1 MPVTGSASAS
11 ASGSVSASGSEARP
25 DADPA
30 RIRIGNASG
39 FYGDRFAAM
48 REMLEGGELDVLTG
62 DYLAELT
69 MLILGR
75 DRLRDPRLGYA
86 RTFLRQLEDC
96 LGLALEKGVAIV
108 ANAGGLN
115 PAGLAAAIGD
125 LAARL
130 GLDPKIGYVHGDDLL
145 PRAPELGYG
154 DVVAANAY
162 LGGWGIAACLQAGA
176 NVVVTGRVT
185 DASLVVG
192 PAAAHFGW
200 ELTDFDAIAGA
211 MAAGHVIECGAQATG
226 GNYAFFTEIADLR
239 HPGFP
244 IAEICADGSSVITKH
259 PGTGGAVTVG
269 TVTAQL
275 LYEVAGPRY
284 PGPDATLRLDSVQLR
299 QDGPDRV
306 AISGVRG
313 EPAPPTL
320 KVSLNSLGGYRNQV
334 EFVLT
339 GLDIE
344 AKARL
349 VREQLAAALP
359 AGVEWEL
366 ARTDHADA
374 PTEEAASAT
383 LRCVARGSDAT
394 AIGRAFSGAAV
405 ELALASYPGFHM
417 TAPPG
422 EAQPYGVFTA
432 GYLDRAQVRQI
443 AVLPA
448 GESVEVPDVATTVLA
463 SAGPAATG
471 PAIPAEFAGPGEWA
485 GSGPVRRVPLGAVAG
500 ARSGDKG
507 GDANIGVW
515 ARNAAAWP
523 WLASTLTVGKLRE
536 LLPEAAGLPVT
547 RHLLPNLG
555 AVNFVI
561 EGLLGQ
567 GVAAAARFDP
577 QAKAVGEWL
586 RSRYLDVPEALLAG
600 VQGSSP
606 GITP

>member
-1 MPVTGSASAS
+1 MAEQAP
-11 ASGSVSASGSEARP
+11 
-25 DADPA
+25 
-30 RIRIGNASG
+30 IRIGNASG
-39 FYGDRFAAM
+39 FYGDRFAGM
-48 REMLEGGELDVLTG
+48 RELLEGGELDVLTG

-75 DRLRDPRLGYA
+75 DRLRDPGLGYA

-96 LGLALEKGVAIV
+96 LGLALDKGVSIV

-115 PAGLAAAIGD
+115 PAGLAAAVAD

-130 GLDPKIGYVHGDDLL
+130 GLAPQIAYVAGDDLL
-145 PRAPELGYG
+145 PRAAELGFG
-154 DVVAANAY
+154 EPVAANAY
-162 LGGWGIAACLQAGA
+162 LGGWGIAECVRAGA
-176 NVVVTGRVT
+176 DVVVTGRVT
-185 DASLVVG
+185 DASLAVG

-200 ELTDFDAIAGA
+200 APDDFDALAGA

-226 GNYAFFTEIADLR
+226 GNYSFFTEIADLR
-239 HPGFP
+239 HPGMP
-244 IAEICADGSSVITKH
+244 IAEIFADGSSVITKH

-284 PGPDATLRLDSVQLR
+284 AGPDATLRLDTVQLR
-299 QDGPDRV
+299 QAGPDRV
-306 AISGVRG
+306 SISGVRG
-313 EPAPPTL
+313 EPPPPTL
-320 KVSLNSLGGYRNQV
+320 KVSLNTLGGYRNQV
-334 EFVLT
+334 DFVLT

-344 AKARL
+344 AKAALIR
-349 VREQLAAALP
+349 RQLA
-359 AGVEWEL
+359 GVVPPDVQWEL
-366 ARTDHADA
+366 VRTDHADA
-374 PTEEAASAT
+374 GTEEQASAT
-383 LRCVARGSDAT
+383 LRCVARGPDAK

-405 ELALASYPGFHM
+405 ELALASYPGFHL

-422 EAQPYGVFTA
+422 DAQPYGVFTA
-432 GYLDRAQVRQI
+432 AYLDRAEVQQV

-448 GESVEVPDVATTVLA
+448 GRSVPVPEPATTAALA
-463 SAGPAATG
+463 PVEQPVAPPWTDAGA
-471 PAIPAEFAGPGEWA
+471 
-485 GSGPVRRVPLGAVAG
+485 VRRAPLGTVAG

-507 GDANIGVW
+507 GDANVGVW
-515 ARNAAAWP
+515 AREEAAWS
-523 WLASTLTVGKLRE
+523 WLAATLTEDKLRE

-547 RHLLPNLG
+547 RFLLPNLR

-586 RSRYLDVPEALLAG
+586 RSRYVDVPVALCAG
-600 VQGSSP
+600 APTDAAS
-606 GITP
+606 